1 MAARRN
7 NKRLAEIAAELADS
21 EDDTVVSTRGRA
33 AASRKPAA
41 TSRKAYSSRNLKPVI
56 KVEEL
61 SDSEAEEEAE
71 EQEEEPVVSTR
82 GRASSSRNVK
92 KKVHELFDS
101 EAEEALD
108 DEEEEVD
115 EEEEEGEEEEE
126 EEEPVVSTRN
136 RAAPSRK
143 RDAALKSNGDD
154 DEYEQIA
161 RGQALGIIAPDMATA
176 TAVADAVQEEANAKR
191 SSVKGSGSSS
201 LSSPGD
207 SGTSGRKAL
216 WNKKKSPGEGGGSAS
231 RLAPSSG
238 GNRRRITRMF
248 TTIVRDPGTHLLLAV
263 FVSNAYD
270 RAQFLNGTLDYE
282 GGNAKA
288 RMVKFP
294 MRLFYTN
301 ARNTRCVFS
310 SLIITFCQSLP
321 TYYIHRFANFP
332 CESPPCLRN
341 HYPTYVA
348 IGFDEDEAVTE
359 ANSAKLQA
367 LIDQFKA
374 VVDGSEDLS
383 NNATFSVVT
392 TDVDADD
399 NMLQAL
405 VALSE

>member
-115 EEEEEGEEEEE
+115 EEEEGEEEEE
-126 EEEPVVSTRN
+126 EEEPVVSSRN

-310 SLIITFCQSLP
+310 SLIIMFCQSLP